1 MTGVEYRAVS
11 RLHWRTPS
19 VRDPDFK
26 YLSSQL
32 LKKGIAARHARRTVS
47 EMQDHY
53 DDLLEAAL
61 DSGDRKSEARQKA
74 AERLG
79 DLDDFVAAMA
89 ARRDLK
95 SWSFRYPRLAVV
107 VYPLACL
114 AVLPAA
120 PVFAG
125 YAHRDILM
133 RWTLSLLGAGLVT
146 ALMMLVMQLTI
157 VLG

>member
-1 MTGVEYRAVS
+1 M
-11 RLHWRTPS
+11 
-19 VRDPDFK
+19 RDPDFK
-26 YLSSQL
+26 YLCSKLQQE
-32 LKKGIAARHARRTVS
+32 GIAARHARRTVS

-53 DDLLEAAL
+53 EDLVEAAME
-61 DSGDRKSEARQKA
+61 SGNHKSQARQKA

-89 ARRDLK
+89 ARRELK

-107 VYPLACL
+107 IYPLACL

-125 YAHRDILM
+125 YAHRDIVM
-133 RWTLSLLGAGLVT
+133 RWGLSLLGAGLVT
-146 ALMMLVMQLTI
+146 ALMLLVMQLTI
-157 VLG
+157 LLG